1 MRGELKIGV
10 SQKKKIY
17 VYADWVELD
26 VPVLMGVLSVDY
38 LRGKEIFSFE
48 YDEKWLKSNN
58 TKTLDPDLML
68 YSGTQYLRDEK
79 SNFGLFLDSSPDR
92 WGRVLMKRR
101 ETILAK
107 QEKRPTRTLYESD
120 FLLGVYDLHRMGA
133 LRFKCEPNGDFLDNN
148 KNYSAP
154 PWASIREL
162 EHASLELE
170 KNIEQDNPDLLKW
183 LNLLMAPGSSLGGAR
198 PKASIQHTDGSLW
211 IAKFPS
217 CNDDTDVGAW
227 EIVVNELAKKTGI
240 NTAESTIKKY
250 NNRNHTYLTKRFDRT
265 TDGKRIHFSSAMTL
279 LGYTDGADA
288 EEGVSYLELVEFIIQ
303 YGANVKQDLIEL
315 FRRVVFSIAV
325 SNTDDHLRNHG
336 FLLTK
341 QGWTFSPAYDINPN
355 PYGTGLKLNISEEDN
370 SLDFDLALSV
380 ASFFR
385 ITDTEALEII
395 DNIKATVSKWEETAA
410 KFQLSKF
417 EREMMSGAF
426 RY

>member
-1 MRGELKIGV
+1 MRGE
-10 SQKKKIY
+10 KKKIY

-48 YDEKWLKSNN
+48 YDDNWLKSDN
-58 TKTLDPDLML
+58 TQMLDPDLVHF
-68 YSGTQYLRDEK
+68 SGTQYLRDEK

-101 ETILAK
+101 EAILAK
-107 QEKRPTRTLYESD
+107 QEARPVRTLRESD

-133 LRFKCEPNGDFLDNN
+133 LRFKRELDGDFLDNN

-154 PWASIREL
+154 PWTSIREL

-198 PKASIQHTDGSLW
+198 PKASVQHTDGSLW

-217 CNDDTDVGAW
+217 NNDDTDVGAW
-227 EIVVNELAKKTGI
+227 EMVVNKLARKSGI

-250 NNRNHTYLTKRFDRT
+250 NNKNHTYLTKRFDRT
-265 TDGKRIHFSSAMTL
+265 ADGKRIHFSSAMTL
-279 LGYTDGADA
+279 LGYSDGAGA
-288 EEGVSYLELVEFIIQ
+288 EDGMSYLELAEFIIQ
-303 YGANVKQDLIEL
+303 NGANVKQDLTEL
-315 FRRVVFSIAV
+315 FRRIVFSIAV

-336 FLLTK
+336 FLLKK
-341 QGWTFSPAYDINPN
+341 QGWALSPAYDINPN

-380 ASFFR
+380 APLFR
-385 ITDTEALEII
+385 ITNEEAVVVI
-395 DNIKATVSKWEETAA
+395 DNIKAIVSKWEETAV

-417 EREMMSGAF
+417 EREMMSSAF